1 MPWGR
6 SSAGVMFCNEPEVLS
21 LRLSVF
27 NYCKVEGWPWLGVF
41 LARSWDKH
49 PFVQVDSS
57 LLKI

>member
-27 NYCKVEGWPWLGVF
+27 NYCKVEGWPWLEVGINTPLF
-41 LARSWDKH
+41 KWIA
-49 PFVQVDSS
+49 PY
-57 LLKI
+57 